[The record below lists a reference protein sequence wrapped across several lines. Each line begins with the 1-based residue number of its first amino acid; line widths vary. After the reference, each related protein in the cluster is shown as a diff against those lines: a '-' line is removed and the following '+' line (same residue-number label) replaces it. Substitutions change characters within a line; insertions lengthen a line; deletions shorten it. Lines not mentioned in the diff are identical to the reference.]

1 MNNHPPANLPFE
13 PWHPEGT
20 EPPASPDYYFATIGE
35 LRGEVVRLCRCDEDE
50 EDRWVWSIVLMTI
63 DADYGENWVL
73 LKDSRETYPSAD
85 LAMNAANEAYR
96 KMFGLA

>member
-13 PWHPEGT
+13 PWHPEGI
-20 EPPASPDYYFATIGE
+20 EPPVSPDCYLATVGE
-35 LRGEVVRLCRCDEDE
+35 LRGEVVRLCRITNDDVRWVWTIVLRPTDSDCDEDWLTL
-50 EDRWVWSIVLMTI
+50 R
-63 DADYGENWVL
+63 
-73 LKDSRETYPSAD
+73 DSVDTYPSAD